1 MVDNEDKMQHLE
13 QLNHNSEEEDKQD
26 TKHGQLYKDSMING
40 KMQQVLNRQQI
51 FN

>member
-1 MVDNEDKMQHLE
+1 MVDNEVQQLE
-13 QLNHNSEEEDKQD
+13 QLNHNSEEEVKQD